1 MVVHLLNREMNTAE
15 MHGMTPW
22 TWEMSGL
29 YCRTQIPVQ
38 SLCRIIGYSDNGGAS
53 RMDVRVAPFFTF
65 QEGITMDAKDYL
77 SNYYEQYDEDGRLLS
92 KHGKIE
98 YITTMKY
105 IEKYLNPGMRI
116 LEIGAATG
124 RYSHALAQKGY
135 QVDAVELIEHN
146 IEIFKQNTLPGEN
159 ITITQGNAMDLSAFA
174 DDTYDI
180 TLLLGPMY
188 HLFTTEDKLKAL
200 SEAIRVTKKGGIIF
214 AAYCM
219 GDASVLSYGFI
230 RGEIYNIIEKCMLNT
245 ETFDTFSNP
254 WDIFELHRKEDIDKL
269 RSEFNVTQ
277 LHFVASDGYT
287 NHMRATVDNM
297 DDRMYEIY
305 VKYHLAICE
314 RQDMVGYSHHTL
326 DIFRKE

>member
-1 MVVHLLNREMNTAE
+1 MEVKE
-15 MHGMTPW
+15 
-22 TWEMSGL
+22 
-29 YCRTQIPVQ
+29 
-38 SLCRIIGYSDNGGAS
+38 
-53 RMDVRVAPFFTF
+53 
-65 QEGITMDAKDYL
+65 YL
-77 SNYYEQYDEDGRLLS
+77 KNYYEQYDEEGRLLS
-92 KHGKIE
+92 KHGRVE
-98 YITTMKY
+98 YITTMRY
-105 IEKYLNPGMRI
+105 IEKYLRAGMRV

-135 QVDAVELIEHN
+135 RVDAVELIEHN
-146 IEIFKQNTLPGEN
+146 IEVFKQNTLPGEN
-159 ITITQGNAMDLSAFA
+159 ITITQGNAVDLSVFE

-200 SEAIRVTKKGGIIF
+200 SEAIRVTKKGGVVF

-219 GDASVLSYGFI
+219 GDASVLSHGFI

-254 WDIFELHRKEDIDKL
+254 WDIFELYRKEDIDKL

-305 VKYHLAICE
+305 VKYHLATCE